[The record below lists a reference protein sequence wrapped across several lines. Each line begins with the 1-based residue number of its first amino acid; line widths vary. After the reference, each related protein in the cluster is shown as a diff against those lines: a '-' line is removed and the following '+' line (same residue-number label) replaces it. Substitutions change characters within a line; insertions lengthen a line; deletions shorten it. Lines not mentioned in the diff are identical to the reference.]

1 MKTHTYKVRAES
13 TGAFIVTAA
22 SPEQAE
28 EIVLDHM
35 ERAGTPYSSA
45 PHNVVQVCHE
55 GADRVLSI
63 TSCEP
68 RVCCPECDRPLPEES
83 VQVGKCPDCTASD
96 HRD

>member
-35 ERAGTPYSSA
+35 ERAGTPYRSA
-45 PHNVVQVCHE
+45 PHDVVQVCHE
-55 GADRVLSI
+55 GADRVLSVEDERMP
-63 TSCEP
+63 S
-68 RVCCPECDRPLPEES
+68 L
-83 VQVGKCPDCTASD
+83 VGLVAQRGKAVINE
-96 HRD
+96 

>member
-13 TGAFIVTAA
+13 TGAFIVTAV

-45 PHNVVQVCHE
+45 PHPVLLVCHE

-68 RVCCPECDRPLPEES
+68 RVCCPECEHLLPPEAT
-83 VQVGKCPDCTASD
+83 QCPTCSGSD
-96 HRD
+96 YL